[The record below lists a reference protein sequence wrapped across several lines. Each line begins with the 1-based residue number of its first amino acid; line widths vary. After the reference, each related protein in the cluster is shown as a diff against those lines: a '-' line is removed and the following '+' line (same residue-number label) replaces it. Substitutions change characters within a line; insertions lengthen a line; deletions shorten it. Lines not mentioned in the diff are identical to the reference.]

1 MAAPNLSLCGSWK
14 GIGSRE
20 KISRLDC
27 HKYTEPLED
36 VKLCFLYQVTESYS
50 MVGRR
55 DAFSLPFTPSA
66 VQVALVVKNLSANAG
81 DTRDWIRS
89 LGPEGPLEK
98 GMAIHSSVLAWKISW
113 TEEPGGLQ
121 FVGPQESDT
130 TEHTPT
136 HCTPNSSIT
145 NSRIFVLT
153 CLPLRLDNLFFSQ
166 CFPWGNWW
174 GAGEVWSSSS
184 FRVNTL

>member
-1 MAAPNLSLCGSWK
+1 
-14 GIGSRE
+14 
-20 KISRLDC
+20 
-27 HKYTEPLED
+27 
-36 VKLCFLYQVTESYS
+36 

-121 FVGPQESDT
+121 SNGSPKVGHQ
-130 TEHTPT
+130 
-136 HCTPNSSIT
+136 
-145 NSRIFVLT
+145 
-153 CLPLRLDNLFFSQ
+153 
-166 CFPWGNWW
+166 
-174 GAGEVWSSSS
+174 
-184 FRVNTL
+184 